1 MIWAK
6 YVAVRNFP
14 IASNGLSTVLVPIH
28 VKAVRVVVRDQK
40 FIFFQL
46 ENFVDFFFV
55 FRRTT
60 RIMIEASMAI
70 TPPNLE
76 GIDRRIT

>member
-40 FIFFQL
+40 FIFFSVG
-46 ENFVDFFFV
+46 EFC
-55 FRRTT
+55 
-60 RIMIEASMAI
+60 
-70 TPPNLE
+70 
-76 GIDRRIT
+76 